1 MGGITIRRA
10 GGDPDQPEDGAL
22 AADRRLYLDAGG
34 TRVLEDGDPA
44 AAFLLAAPGRAI
56 PKADVA
62 RLGLVLVEG
71 SVQQEP
77 IVKQAAQPE
86 NKMVGLSELE
96 DKGQVGALDSAL
108 RDALD
113 AARALDTID
122 APASVVQTGTGAPP
136 AQGEP
141 PPPTE

>member
-1 MGGITIRRA
+1 MGGITILRA

-22 AADRRLYLDAGG
+22 VADRRLYLDAGG

-56 PKADVA
+56 PKTDVA

-77 IVKQAAQPE
+77 IAKQAAQPE
-86 NKMVGLSELE
+86 NKMVGLSEAE
-96 DKGQVGALDSAL
+96 DKGATDVGLQE
-108 RDALD
+108 ALD

-122 APASVVQTGTGAPP
+122 APAPAVQT
-136 AQGEP
+136 QGDP